1 MMALPFFLFPGVLFS
16 TFQLGIQHYVTQPLC
31 QAVLHGAGW
40 YSSDE
45 DLVPF
50 LRGSETCDDLRQW
63 AELSSES
70 HKSGV
75 P

>member
-31 QAVLHGAGW
+31 QAVLRGAGW

-50 LRGSETCDDLRQW
+50 LRGSETCDGLRQW